1 LYKQFWPWWAAVI
14 ALGLGGII
22 SCSYFSA
29 QDNGIVGEDG
39 NLISTAQIKQSPEHQ
54 AVISKFCQRINQ
66 EVFARYG
73 WRDITCRP
81 ERWQYDLLSPA
92 GNPLIY
98 ASFFQAKDKPITLY
112 FCAVHANE
120 TPAAYMCVRLV
131 RDMLFEHP
139 EEYKDTNIVVAPF
152 LNPDGLLR
160 KAPTRTN
167 GRGVDLNR
175 NFPTK
180 DWPEQAHKMWIEV
193 YKKSKRWY
201 PGDFGGSEIETKF
214 QMDLI
219 EKFKPSKIISVHTPY
234 GFFDFD
240 LSLGAHHENYIN
252 IKDETENLAKEMG
265 HRSSNFR
272 VINYRYFPGSL
283 GNYAGNELGIP
294 TFTLELPGNDPRQ
307 ARPYWQRFK
316 KALIYLA
323 HFDFTKRDDLEKS
336 GVRPS
341 DD

>member
-1 LYKQFWPWWAAVI
+1 MHKLNWIGWCGIFSGLVLGACSSSQDKAFFSGDPSAPRSTSELHQSAA
-14 ALGLGGII
+14 
-22 SCSYFSA
+22 
-29 QDNGIVGEDG
+29 Q
-39 NLISTAQIKQSPEHQ
+39 
-54 AVISKFCQRINQ
+54 Q
-66 EVFARYG
+66 EVIREFCHKINREVFGRYG
-73 WRDITCRP
+73 WRDITCKE
-81 ERWQYDLLSPA
+81 ERWQYDLVTSE

-98 ASFFQAKDKPITLY
+98 AAFLQPSGRHTTLY
-112 FCAVHANE
+112 FCAVHGNE
-120 TPAAYMCVRLV
+120 IPAAYMCVRLV

-139 EEYKDTNIVVAPF
+139 EQYKDTNIVVAPF

-160 KAPTRTN
+160 KKPTRTN

-180 DWPEQAHKMWIEV
+180 DWDAQAHKMWTDV

-201 PGDFGGSEIETKF
+201 PGDYGGSEIETKF

-240 LSLGAHHENYIN
+240 IALGAHHENFIN

-265 HRSSNFR
+265 QRSSNFR

-294 TFTLELPGNDPRQ
+294 TFTLELPGNDARQ
-307 ARPYWQRFK
+307 AKAYWQRFK

-323 HFDFTKRDDLEKS
+323 HFDFTTKEDLEKN
-336 GVRPS
+336 GVKQS